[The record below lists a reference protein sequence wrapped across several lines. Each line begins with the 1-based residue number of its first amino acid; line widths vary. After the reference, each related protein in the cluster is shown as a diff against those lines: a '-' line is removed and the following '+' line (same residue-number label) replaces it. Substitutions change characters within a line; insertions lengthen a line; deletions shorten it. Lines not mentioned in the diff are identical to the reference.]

1 MRLSAEVFAI
11 EASVVSA
18 RIERFIAQTM
28 TELHR
33 AGVVVTM
40 SGGLDSSTV
49 AALAVRAVG
58 ADRVTGLLLPEKQGN
73 PDAMRYALLMA
84 RKLGIA
90 TQTIDLSPLLARIGA
105 YRFSLARIPVRAVR
119 EVAVRSYLAL
129 TKSNPYVRGIRGK
142 GSSLFRKGFSSSN
155 VKHRMRLVAT
165 YRFAEEHGLLVVG
178 CAHKSEDLVGLFVKY
193 GVDDCAD
200 VMPLK
205 NLYRS
210 HILQLASHVSVPRE
224 IIDRTPNPDIM
235 AGISDKY
242 VDVLGLTADV
252 LDLILFGLVEA
263 RLSCSE
269 IARALNLQEGKVK
282 EIEEIVSLTGHMRN
296 HSLAPS
302 WESLTA

>member
-11 EASVVSA
+11 EAAVVSL
-18 RIERFIAQTM
+18 RIEGFIANAM
-28 TELHR
+28 SELR
-33 AGVVVTM
+33 RDGVVVTM

-73 PDAMRYALLMA
+73 PDARRYALLMA
-84 RKLGIA
+84 GQLGIG
-90 TQTIDLSPLLARIGA
+90 TQTFDLSPLLERIGA
-105 YRFSLARIPVRAVR
+105 YRFPLARIPVRAVR
-119 EVAVRSYLAL
+119 EVAVKGYLAL
-129 TKSNPYVRGIRGK
+129 TRANPYVQGLRGE

-165 YRFAEEHGLLVVG
+165 YRFAEENNLLVVG

-210 HILQLASHVSVPRE
+210 HILQLASYVGVPQE
-224 IIDRTPNPDIM
+224 IIERTPNPDIL

-242 VDVLGLTADV
+242 YDVLGLKADV
-252 LDLILFGLVEA
+252 LDLILFGLIEA
-263 RLSCSE
+263 GLSCSE
-269 IARALNLQEGKVK
+269 IADALGLDEGKVT
-282 EIEEIVSLTGHMRN
+282 EIEEIVSLTSHMRN
-296 HSLAPS
+296 HSQAPS
-302 WESLTA
+302 WESLSG